1 MTEEPAEEYDGE
13 GGNSQFLISCKSNRD
28 IMRPDGAL
36 PPKVLL
42 HFTRRLEKFKVS
54 AVGWDCQIGS

>member
-1 MTEEPAEEYDGE
+1 MERE
-13 GGNSQFLISCKSNRD
+13 GAVNFLYAARVTD

-54 AVGWDCQIGS
+54 AVEWDCQTGS